1 MKEILS
7 ELSDQ
12 RATQLI
18 LKTDLK
24 KILIICTGNSCRSI
38 MLEALINQYGNDYFK
53 AYSAGSMPNGVVHPM
68 SLMTIKNNGIKP
80 DIYQSKS
87 WNVFYNQ
94 IFDLVITVCDNA
106 AGEACPIYLNSAPKV
121 HWGVEDPAKFKGS
134 EEEIENEFQRVFA
147 ILAKR
152 THAMVEKYS
161 YTKKLQLEELKLIGN
176 LI

>member
-87 WNVFYNQ
+87 WNVFDNQ

-152 THAMVEKYS
+152 THAMIEKYS